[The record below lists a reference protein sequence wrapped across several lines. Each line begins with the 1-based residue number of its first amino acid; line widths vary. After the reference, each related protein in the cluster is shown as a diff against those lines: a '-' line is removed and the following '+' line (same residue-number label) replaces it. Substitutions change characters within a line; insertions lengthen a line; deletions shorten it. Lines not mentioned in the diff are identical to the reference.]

1 MRIRWRGLELP
12 NRVGRDRSADTKDVD
27 PSSYGKFVA
36 EPFERGFGVT
46 VGNSLRRIL
55 LSSLEGS
62 AVTRIKIQGVQH
74 EVSSIPGVVEDV
86 TDIVLNI
93 KSLVVKNASDQ
104 PRTLRI
110 DRDTRGVVKA
120 ADIITEQ
127 GVEIIN
133 PDHVIATLTDDVPFK
148 VEMRVENGR
157 GYRMAEE
164 NVEVEREIGVIPIDS
179 SFSPVVRVKYEIED
193 TRVGQKTNYDKL
205 LMEIWTNGTVTPH
218 MALVEGAKILRKHLN
233 PFIQYSEHGPEIGLE
248 DRVESVGGGDAV
260 DHELERKLNMSLA
273 ELELSVRATNCL
285 ESEGI
290 TTVRDLVIR
299 NDDELLEVRN
309 FGETTLKEVKIK
321 LSERGL
327 SLGMKLPS
335 SLRR

>member
-12 NRVGRDRSADTKDVD
+12 NRVVSDRSSLSDI
-27 PSSYGKFVA
+27 YGKFTA

-62 AVTRIKIQGVQH
+62 AVTRVKIQGVQH
-74 EVSSIPGVVEDV
+74 EISTIPGVVEDV
-86 TDIVLNI
+86 TDIILNI
-93 KSLVVKNASDQ
+93 KSLVVKNTTDQ
-104 PRTLRI
+104 PKVLRI
-110 DRDTRGVVKA
+110 ERHESGVVKA
-120 ADIITEQ
+120 KDIIAEQ

-133 PDHVIATLTDDVPFK
+133 ADHVIATLTDDVPFV

-164 NVEVEREIGVIPIDS
+164 NVETEREIGLIPVDS

-193 TRVGQKTNYDKL
+193 TRVGQRTNYDKL
-205 LMEIWTNGTVTPH
+205 IMEVWTNGTVSPQ
-218 MALVEGAKILRKHLN
+218 MAIVEGAKILRKHLN
-233 PFIQYSEHGPEIGLE
+233 PFIQYAEPGPEIGLDDKRE
-248 DRVESVGGGDAV
+248 EVSSGDIVDVEM
-260 DHELERKLNMSLA
+260 ERKLSLSLA

-299 NDDELLEVRN
+299 TDEELLEVRN
-309 FGETTLKEVKIK
+309 FGETTLKEVKSK
-321 LSERGL
+321 LQERNL
-327 SLGMKLPS
+327 HLGMKLPS

>member
-1 MRIRWRGLELP
+1 MRIKWRGLELP
-12 NRVGRDRSADTKDVD
+12 NRLSCDRDTLTDT
-27 PSSYGKFVA
+27 YGKFFA

-62 AVTRIKIQGVQH
+62 AVTRVKIQGVQH
-74 EVSSIPGVVEDV
+74 EISTIPGVVEDV
-86 TDIVLNI
+86 TDIILNI
-93 KSLVVKNASDQ
+93 KSLVVKNASEQ
-104 PRTLRI
+104 PRTIKI
-110 DRDTRGVVKA
+110 DRHERGVVTA
-120 ADIITEQ
+120 AHIITDEAITI
-127 GVEIIN
+127 VN
-133 PDHVIATLTDDVPFK
+133 PEHIIATLTDDVPFV
-148 VEMRVENGR
+148 VEMTVENGR
-157 GYRMAEE
+157 GYRTSEE
-164 NVEVEREIGVIPIDS
+164 NTDKEREIGVIPVDS

-205 LMEIWTNGTVTPH
+205 VMDIWTNGTVGPH

-233 PFIQYSEHGPEIGLE
+233 PFIQYAEPGPEMALE
-248 DRVESVGGGDAV
+248 DRGELVGAGETV
-260 DHELERKLNMSLA
+260 DHDLERKLNMSLA

-299 NDDELLEVRN
+299 NDEELLEVRN

-321 LSERGL
+321 LQERGL
-327 SLGMKLPS
+327 SLGMKLPA

>member
-1 MRIRWRGLELP
+1 MRIKWRGLELP
-12 NRVGRDRSADTKDVD
+12 NKLSSDRETLTDTF
-27 PSSYGKFVA
+27 GKFFA

-62 AVTRIKIQGVQH
+62 AVTRVKIQGVQH
-74 EVSSIPGVVEDV
+74 EITTIPGVVEDV
-86 TDIVLNI
+86 TDIILNV
-93 KSLVVKNASDQ
+93 KSLVVKNLSEH
-104 PRTLRI
+104 PKTIRI
-110 DRDTRGVVKA
+110 DRHERGVVTA
-120 ADIITEQ
+120 ANIIADESVQ
-127 GVEIIN
+127 IIN
-133 PDHVIATLTDDVPFK
+133 PEHIIATMTDDVPFV
-148 VEMRVENGR
+148 VEMTVENGR
-157 GYRMAEE
+157 GYRTADD
-164 NVEVEREIGVIPIDS
+164 NAGKEREIGVIPVDS
-179 SFSPVVRVKYEIED
+179 SFSPVVRVKYEIEE

-205 LMEIWTNGTVTPH
+205 VMEIWTNGTLTPQ

-233 PFIQYSEHGPEIGLE
+233 PFIQFSEPGPEMPLDDRLE
-248 DRVESVGGGDAV
+248 AVAAGEGMDA
-260 DHELERKLNMSLA
+260 DMERKLNMSLA

-309 FGETTLKEVKIK
+309 FGETTLREVKQK

-327 SLGMKLPS
+327 SLGMKLPAA
-335 SLRR
+335 RR

>member
-27 PSSYGKFVA
+27 PSTYGKFVA

-74 EVSSIPGVVEDV
+74 EISSIPGVVEDV

-164 NVEVEREIGVIPIDS
+164 NVEQEREIGVIPVDS

-233 PFIQYSEHGPEIGLE
+233 PFIQYAEQGPGDRPGGAHRGGCQRRGSRSRAGAQAQHEPGRTGVVGAGDELPGVGGDHHGPRPGHPQ
-248 DRVESVGGGDAV
+248 R
-260 DHELERKLNMSLA
+260 R
-273 ELELSVRATNCL
+273 RAA
-285 ESEGI
+285 
-290 TTVRDLVIR
+290 
-299 NDDELLEVRN
+299 
-309 FGETTLKEVKIK
+309 
-321 LSERGL
+321 RG
-327 SLGMKLPS
+327 PQ
-335 SLRR
+335 LR

>member
-12 NRVGRDRSADTKDVD
+12 NRVVSDRSTLTDT
-27 PSSYGKFVA
+27 YGKFSA

-62 AVTRIKIQGVQH
+62 AVTRVKIQGVQH
-74 EVSSIPGVVEDV
+74 EVSTIPGVVEDV
-86 TDIVLNI
+86 TDIILNI

-104 PRTLRI
+104 PQTIYIRKEE
-110 DRDTRGVVKA
+110 RGVVKA
-120 ADIITEQ
+120 KDVTTNEHI
-127 GVEIIN
+127 EIVN
-133 PDHVIATLTDDVPFK
+133 PEHSIATLTDDVPFV
-148 VEMRVENGR
+148 VEMTVENGR
-157 GYRMAEE
+157 GYRTAEE
-164 NVEVEREIGVIPIDS
+164 NAGKEREIGVIPVDS

-193 TRVGQKTNYDKL
+193 TRVGQRTNYDKL
-205 LMEIWTNGTVTPH
+205 VMEIWTNGTVTPQ

-233 PFIQYSEHGPEIGLE
+233 PFIQYAEPGPEI
-248 DRVESVGGGDAV
+248 SVDDEPAKAAGDSV

-290 TTVRDLVIR
+290 TTVRDLVNR
-299 NDDELLEVRN
+299 TDEELLEVRN
-309 FGETTLKEVKIK
+309 FGETTLKEVKGK
-321 LSERGL
+321 LQERGL
-327 SLGMKLPS
+327 SLGMKLPA

>member
-12 NRVGRDRSADTKDVD
+12 SRVTRVTDRTASADAAT
-27 PSSYGKFVA
+27 YGKFIA

-62 AVTRIKIQGVQH
+62 AVTQVKIQGVQH
-74 EVSSIPGVVEDV
+74 EISTIPGVVEDV
-86 TDIVLNI
+86 TDIILNI
-93 KSLVVKNASDQ
+93 KSLVVKNTTDQ
-104 PRTLRI
+104 PRTIRI
-110 DRDTRGVVKA
+110 DRHKAGVVKA
-120 ADIITEQ
+120 KDIVAEQ
-127 GVEIIN
+127 GIEIIN
-133 PDHVIATLTDDVPFK
+133 ADHIIATLTEDVPFV

-157 GYRMAEE
+157 GYRMSEE
-164 NVEVEREIGVIPIDS
+164 NVQQEREIGVIPVDS

-193 TRVGQKTNYDKL
+193 TRVGQRTNYDKL
-205 LMEIWTNGTVTPH
+205 VMEIWTNGTITPQ

-233 PFIQYSEHGPEIGLE
+233 PFIQYAEPGPEIGITDDKAE
-248 DRVESVGGGDAV
+248 AAQAGEQV

-299 NDDELLEVRN
+299 TDEELLEVRN
-309 FGETTLKEVKIK
+309 FGETTLKEVKSK
-321 LSERGL
+321 LQERGMY
-327 SLGMKLPS
+327 LGMKLPT